1 MCYNYTM
8 PKNEPDIYPYAVTD
22 ISSKDAI
29 IIAPHPDDE
38 SLGCGGSIIKHIRA
52 KSRVKVV
59 FLTNGGKGDFQG
71 KFGKE
76 YVEIR
81 KSSARQAMGV
91 LGVEDFEFWSY
102 EDRDLSAAARKAEE
116 KLHHTVR
123 SFSPSILY
131 APSPLEA
138 HPDHKSAF
146 QIVWN
151 LRKQFRISYAFYE
164 VLMALYP
171 NALVDITEEMEQ
183 KKKAIESYHTEIY
196 YNDYVTKVLGLNRFR
211 TSTLPKSVRYSEAFF
226 LIESHMNIQGTAA
239 YKYFKAATE

>member
-1 MCYNYTM
+1 MTQ
-8 PKNEPDIYPYAVTD
+8 NEPDIYPYAVTD
-22 ISSKDAI
+22 ISSKDAL

-59 FLTNGGKGDFQG
+59 FLTNGDKGDFKG

-81 KSSARQAMGV
+81 KSSAQKAMSI
-91 LGVEDFEFWSY
+91 LGVEDFEFWGY
-102 EDRDLSAAARKAEE
+102 GDRELSAATGEAEE
-116 KLHHTVR
+116 KLLYTIR
-123 SFSPSILY
+123 AFSPSVLY

-146 QIVWN
+146 QVVWN
-151 LRKQFRISYAFYE
+151 LRSQFQISYAFYE

-171 NALVDITEEMEQ
+171 NALVDITDEMEQ
-183 KKKAIESYHTEIY
+183 KRKAIESYRTEVY
-196 YNDYVTKVLGLNRFR
+196 YNDYVTKILGLNRFR
-211 TSTLPKSVRYSEAFF
+211 TATLPKTVRYSEAFF
-226 LIESHMNIQGTAA
+226 LIQSHISIQGTAA
-239 YKYFKAATE
+239 YKYFATAAE

>member
-1 MCYNYTM
+1 MSL
-8 PKNEPDIYPYAVTD
+8 NEPDIYPYDVTD
-22 ISSKDAI
+22 ISSKDAL

-59 FLTNGGKGDFQG
+59 FLTNGDKGDFKG

-76 YVEIR
+76 YIEIR
-81 KSSARQAMGV
+81 KSSAQEAMGV
-91 LGVEDFEFWSY
+91 LGVEDYEFWGY
-102 EDRDLSAAARKAEE
+102 EDRELFAARGKAEE
-116 KLHHTVR
+116 QLHLTVR
-123 SFSPSILY
+123 AFSPSVLY

-146 QIVWN
+146 QVVWN
-151 LRKQFRISYAFYE
+151 LRSQFQITFAFYE

-171 NALVDITEEMEQ
+171 NALVDISDEMEQ
-183 KKKAIESYHTEIY
+183 KRKAIESYHTEVY

-211 TSTLPKSVRYSEAFF
+211 TATLPKTVRYSEAFF
-226 LIESHMNIQGTAA
+226 LIQSHIDIQGTAA
-239 YKYFKAATE
+239 YKYFKTAME